1 MNTMKFVRLTKPLKF
16 DVKCGSKVV
25 IPAGTENVK
34 IAYRASHLTRYDEAS
49 EKFVRLNVYMHK
61 GKLYHT

>member
-1 MNTMKFVRLTKPLKF
+1 MSMMKFVRLTQPLKF

-34 IAYRASHLTRYDEAS
+34 IAYRASHLTRYDEA
-49 EKFVRLNVYMHK
+49 
-61 GKLYHT
+61 